1 MPMPDY
7 TIRSAPPLAAKKPGV
22 GELAMDFAKSK
33 ALTAGL
39 EAAFPGSGFA
49 KEAGEAILPAFL
61 AGGGAPLGGGQSKEG
76 LMQAR
81 QLGALTQEEFLQAM
95 KHAGY
100 LEKGGEAKPWWKK
113 AAEYAWGTGREG
125 EKARKFMQE
134 SKHKDEGGEIKP
146 WWAGTKAALEESK
159 KKPRGEKLKKKKGTG
174 YLDAASVVTSL
185 FRETGGP
192 IPGMS
197 PGPLGMKDML
207 SAGKGKDVSKVKY
220 KRTGGKAS
228 SEVEIGYHAPLAPKG
243 D

>member
-39 EAAFPGSGFA
+39 EAAFPGGGLA

-61 AGGGAPLGGGQSKEG
+61 AGGGAPLGGGQSREG
-76 LMQAR
+76 LIQAR
-81 QLGALTQEEFLQAM
+81 QLGALTQAEFLKAM
-95 KHAGY
+95 AHAGY
-100 LEKGGEAKPWWKK
+100 
-113 AAEYAWGTGREG
+113 
-125 EKARKFMQE
+125 
-134 SKHKDEGGEIKP
+134 KDEGGEVKP

-159 KKPRGEKLKKKKGTG
+159 KKPRGKKMKESAAKSDLMGI
-174 YLDAASVVTSL
+174 AASAIPLL